1 MHPDFVVDSLAK
13 NDQYAKAIVSLAGI
27 RTTPVAAGLPIRIE
41 ALWDRPD
48 FHAPL
53 VFSIPT
59 KEADM
64 IWSGDTTKTALF
76 RKTLGLLKET
86 FDSLALPR
94 RVIVFSGEINLE
106 SKCLHFKSFTFGTSH
121 VVPTKTAVIFHQT
134 VWDADAIRDVLRRL
148 SDLRR
153 KLRGIGFDGN

>member
-1 MHPDFVVDSLAK
+1 MSPDVIVDWLSK
-13 NDQYAKAIVSLAGI
+13 NDQYSKAIVSLAGI
-27 RTTPVAAGLPIRIE
+27 RTTPVTAGLPIKIE
-41 ALWDRPD
+41 ALWERPE
-48 FHAPL
+48 FRPPL

-86 FDSLALPR
+86 FDGLMLPR
-94 RVIVFSGEINLE
+94 RVVVFSGEINLE
-106 SKCLHFKSFTFGTSH
+106 SKQLHFKSFAFGDSH
-121 VVPTKTAVIFHQT
+121 VVPTKTAVIFNQT
-134 VWDADAIRDVLRRL
+134 VWDADTIQEVLHKL
-148 SDLRR
+148 ANLRR